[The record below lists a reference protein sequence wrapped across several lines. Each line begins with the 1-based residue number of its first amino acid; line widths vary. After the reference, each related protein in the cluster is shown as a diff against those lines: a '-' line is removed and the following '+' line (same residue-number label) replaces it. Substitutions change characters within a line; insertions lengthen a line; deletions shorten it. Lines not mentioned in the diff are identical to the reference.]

1 MSPESTTR
9 RDGSGKRR
17 RADAVRNEGMITVA
31 AMRVLAEHPG
41 ASMAQIAD
49 ASGLGRA
56 TLYRHFASREEL
68 VTAIQRQAMEAGA
81 RALAAAEL
89 DRGSAVEG
97 LRRAIT
103 ALVGV
108 GDRYRLLGRE
118 AALDP
123 GMLQRQPDVAGKL
136 LELVRRGQRA
146 GELRDDLPPSWI
158 VPALAALLVLALRA
172 MAEQHIGQAEAAERV
187 AATLLEGLAA
197 PVTSPAERRP
207 LQAPDDRFGA
217 RTGGASGGA

>member
-1 MSPESTTR
+1 MSPGSTTD

-17 RADAVRNEGMITVA
+17 RSDAVRNERTIAEA

-56 TLYRHFASREEL
+56 TLYRHFASREDL
-68 VTAIQRQAMEAGA
+68 VMAIQRQAMEAGA
-81 RALAAAEL
+81 HALADAKL
-89 DRGSAVEG
+89 DHGSAVEG

-123 GMLQRQPDVAGKL
+123 SMLQRQPGVAGRL

-172 MAEQHIGQAEAAERV
+172 MAEQRIGQAEAAERV
-187 AATLLEGLAA
+187 AVTLLDGLVA
-197 PVTSPAERRP
+197 PARSPA
-207 LQAPDDRFGA
+207 
-217 RTGGASGGA
+217 